1 MEQQRHAFVSNV
13 CHLKDLS
20 WCRFCVILL
29 VWKLNF
35 LFYIFIL
42 CWAFHWVPKP
52 LVVDGCKFSKV
63 MKKMDVATAN
73 HDQVCSLK
81 LVNDVFFE
89 CRLASQTHRSYS
101 RIFYPPNSAK
111 LNKSFKILF
120 TKDYGLLP
128 YSKELLNIHYLLLLS
143 TLPCPL
149 RRQKLTYIF
158 YSLICWSE
166 ANCITFFAGI
176 KGK

>member
-1 MEQQRHAFVSNV
+1 MAVNSPRQWRRWMWPQPIRYAHLNLLMTFSLNV
-13 CHLKDLS
+13 D
-20 WCRFCVILL
+20 F
-29 VWKLNF
+29 
-35 LFYIFIL
+35 
-42 CWAFHWVPKP
+42 
-52 LVVDGCKFSKV
+52 
-63 MKKMDVATAN
+63 
-73 HDQVCSLK
+73 
-81 LVNDVFFE
+81 
-89 CRLASQTHRSYS
+89 LASQKHRSYS

-176 KGK
+176 KGKWVPFTFVTVNKREMQKFKVELFSYFRDSIQWLTKILSYLDGIFA